1 VSTHHATP
9 RAEKT
14 DRKRERERE
23 RERESKEEKEAGK
36 RRTMPLG

>member
-1 VSTHHATP
+1 VATHHTTL

-14 DRKRERERE
+14 DRK

-36 RRTMPLG
+36 KRRTPLG